1 MAWVENEVVAG
12 FDALIGGAGDAERE
26 ALFARC
32 RAEAPIFFSE
42 ALGAWVLARY
52 DDVRA
57 VLEDH
62 SYLTLTEGP
71 GSPIYG
77 RSMLQWEGVEHNK
90 KSGPVVKRIRS
101 PRAIRESIDGKVAEI
116 ARRTAG
122 DLPLGVTVDLRADY
136 VMLVPLLVI
145 TELLDIHEAARFRSM
160 YDAIMKG
167 GISSI
172 ADPSLRVAAFEALD
186 RLREIVAPIVEERRL
201 RPGSDMISDLA
212 TASYDGEPYP
222 TDEIIATVAFLLTAG
237 IETVER
243 ALTSLLRHLA
253 LDRDEWD
260 QLCARIDDPD
270 YVLSLSAESLR
281 LYPPVQGTIRRA
293 TETAEFH
300 GVTVRPDDRLIVL
313 IASANRDEDRFEA
326 AAEFRAER
334 FLDNPDR
341 QFTNAGDVLPFG
353 AGRHHCA
360 GSRLAGTE
368 MVHSLP
374 AARPARGVARAAR
387 PVARRRRV
395 ASPLAAVAARRPPS
409 ARVVR
414 VAILGAGAMG
424 SVFGGHLAL
433 AGHDVTLVDIWR
445 DHMDAVAAGGLD
457 FRTPDGESMIVPM
470 RAVYDARSSS
480 SRSSS

>member
-1 MAWVENEVVAG
+1 MAQVENEIVAG
-12 FDALIGGAGDAERE
+12 FDALLAGAGDAERD
-26 ALFARC
+26 AFFTRC

-42 ALGAWVLARY
+42 ALDAWVLARY
-52 DDVRA
+52 DDVRG

-62 SYLTLTEGP
+62 RYLTLTDGP

-77 RSMLQWEGVEHNK
+77 RSMLQWEGVEHSK

-101 PRAIRESIDGKVAEI
+101 PRAIRESIDGKVLEI
-116 ARRTAG
+116 ARRTSDA
-122 DLPLGVTVDLRADY
+122 LPLGEPVDLRADY

-145 TELLDIHEAARFRSM
+145 TELLDVHEAGKFRSM

-186 RLREIVAPIVEERRL
+186 SLREIVAPIVEERRL
-201 RPGSDMISDLA
+201 HPGSDMISDLA

-222 TDEIIATVAFLLTAG
+222 TSEIIATVAFLLTAG

-260 QLCARIDDPD
+260 GLVARIEDPE

-293 TETAEFH
+293 TEPMELH
-300 GVTVRPDDRLIVL
+300 GVTIQPDDKVIVL
-313 IASANRDEDRFEA
+313 IASANRDEDRFDDA
-326 AAEFRAER
+326 LAFRAGR

-368 MVHSLP
+368 MVHSLQQL
-374 AARPARGVARAAR
+374 V
-387 PVARRRRV
+387 RRTAWLEPQGDLPGGDGLLLR
-395 ASPLAAVAARRPPS
+395 SPPS
-409 ARVVR
+409 LPVVLHGR
-414 VAILGAGAMG
+414 
-424 SVFGGHLAL
+424 
-433 AGHDVTLVDIWR
+433 
-445 DHMDAVAAGGLD
+445 
-457 FRTPDGESMIVPM
+457 ES
-470 RAVYDARSSS
+470 
-480 SRSSS
+480 